1 MEQLSR
7 SEEQVMAAL
16 WACSRA
22 ATRRE
27 IASHLPP
34 ECRWADSTL
43 LNFLLRLE
51 KKNFVRTEKQGN
63 KNLYT
68 PLVRRLTYCG
78 AVSQA
83 HLQTL
88 YGGDIRAM
96 VCALA
101 DTGRMTYADT
111 ERLLRWLTEYQAA
124 NPEYDYS
131 SSKPSPSGEGGPA
144 GPDEGQPTAITR
156 KRSAAIHSAL
166 ISPLGGQLPLGGS
179 PIVNLPASR
188 TYPAR
193 TAWAHGSSGPF
204 RRGAARW
211 STP

>member
-16 WACSRA
+16 WACNRA

-27 IASHLPP
+27 IAAHLPP

-43 LNFLLRLE
+43 YNILLLLS
-51 KKNFVRTEKQGN
+51 KPSSVRTETPGN
-63 KNLYT
+63 KTLYS

-96 VCALA
+96 VRALA
-101 DTGRMTYADT
+101 DTGRLTYADT

-124 NPEYDYS
+124 NPEYDY
-131 SSKPSPSGEGGPA
+131 E
-144 GPDEGQPTAITR
+144 
-156 KRSAAIHSAL
+156 
-166 ISPLGGQLPLGGS
+166 
-179 PIVNLPASR
+179 
-188 TYPAR
+188 
-193 TAWAHGSSGPF
+193 
-204 RRGAARW
+204 
-211 STP
+211 

>member
-1 MEQLSR
+1 MQPAAFPQTTVCLAPAGRACPAPTGTTYYKR
-7 SEEQVMAAL
+7 SSS
-16 WACSRA
+16 WNSF
-22 ATRRE
+22 
-27 IASHLPP
+27 P
-34 ECRWADSTL
+34 ADSTL

-124 NPEYDYS
+124 NPEYDY
-131 SSKPSPSGEGGPA
+131 E
-144 GPDEGQPTAITR
+144 
-156 KRSAAIHSAL
+156 
-166 ISPLGGQLPLGGS
+166 
-179 PIVNLPASR
+179 
-188 TYPAR
+188 
-193 TAWAHGSSGPF
+193 
-204 RRGAARW
+204 
-211 STP
+211 

>member
-1 MEQLSR
+1 
-7 SEEQVMAAL
+7 MAAL
-16 WACSRA
+16 WACSCA

-124 NPEYDYS
+124 NPEYDY
-131 SSKPSPSGEGGPA
+131 E
-144 GPDEGQPTAITR
+144 
-156 KRSAAIHSAL
+156 
-166 ISPLGGQLPLGGS
+166 
-179 PIVNLPASR
+179 
-188 TYPAR
+188 
-193 TAWAHGSSGPF
+193 
-204 RRGAARW
+204 
-211 STP
+211 

>member
-78 AVSQA
+78 AVSPGRKEA
-83 HLQTL
+83 RE
-88 YGGDIRAM
+88 GG
-96 VCALA
+96 
-101 DTGRMTYADT
+101 GRRADT

-124 NPEYDYS
+124 NPEYDY
-131 SSKPSPSGEGGPA
+131 E
-144 GPDEGQPTAITR
+144 
-156 KRSAAIHSAL
+156 
-166 ISPLGGQLPLGGS
+166 
-179 PIVNLPASR
+179 
-188 TYPAR
+188 
-193 TAWAHGSSGPF
+193 
-204 RRGAARW
+204 
-211 STP
+211 

>member
-1 MEQLSR
+1 MKNR
-7 SEEQVMAAL
+7 S
-16 WACSRA
+16 WPRSGP
-22 ATRRE
+22 AT
-27 IASHLPP
+27 ALPP
-34 ECRWADSTL
+34 GARSRHTCRP
-43 LNFLLRLE
+43 
-51 KKNFVRTEKQGN
+51 NFVRTEKQGN

-124 NPEYDYS
+124 NPEYDY
-131 SSKPSPSGEGGPA
+131 E
-144 GPDEGQPTAITR
+144 
-156 KRSAAIHSAL
+156 
-166 ISPLGGQLPLGGS
+166 
-179 PIVNLPASR
+179 
-188 TYPAR
+188 
-193 TAWAHGSSGPF
+193 
-204 RRGAARW
+204 
-211 STP
+211 